1 MSAPDFGFTR
11 GDVLLVTGAGSGIGK
26 AIANRAAQ
34 VGLAVAAWDLDAE
47 TVATTVR
54 DITDAGGTALAV
66 TADVSQQEDV
76 DRGLSES
83 KQLGAIRYLVNNA
96 GPPSS
101 APRDFEYGLRLG
113 VGSVRRMT
121 ETWLSGGVPDGAAL
135 VNVASVA
142 GNLIGTDSDWYCAA
156 KAAVNGYTKHLAT
169 YRTDVVRSNAIAP
182 GMTDTPR
189 LATFKATEVGRRAL
203 ARNPMKRMAIPDDIA
218 WATLFLLSPLAS
230 YLNGVFLPVDGGWT
244 ITQ

>member
-1 MSAPDFGFTR
+1 MPDFGFTP
-11 GDVLLVTGAGSGIGK
+11 GDVLLVSGAGSGIGK

-34 VGLAVAAWDLDAE
+34 VGLTVAAWDLNAE
-47 TVATTVR
+47 TVAATVQE
-54 DITDAGGTALAV
+54 ITDGGGTALAV
-66 TADVSQQEDV
+66 TADVSVQADI
-76 DRGLSES
+76 DRGIAES
-83 KQLGAIRYLVNNA
+83 RLLGPIRYLVNNA

-113 VGSVRRMT
+113 VGSVRQMT
-121 ETWLSGGVPDGAAL
+121 ETWLSGGVPVGAAL

-169 YRTDVVRSNAIAP
+169 YRADVVRSNAVAP

-189 LATFKATEVGRRAL
+189 LTTFKESEVGKRAL
-203 ARNPMKRMAIPDDIA
+203 ARNPLKRMATGDDIA

-244 ITQ
+244 MTQ